1 MKPGDRIAL
10 KASFVQKYRLP
21 FDVGGKPV
29 SVMRIKATGTIL
41 ENFDDGRKVRV
52 AWDPPFEPRDW
63 YLYTYRTTIVQA
75 DIESEDGRRLVD
87 FTFRGVPQDH
97 AWWLAHPYWVEK
109 YGVKSEMA
117 AVGPSVEFPAN
128 DGGDIVEIEE
138 GPSYTLDDIIN
149 DGCFLRTEELSE
161 ILARWRSKKNVILQ
175 GPPGTGKT
183 WLAIRR
189 LPTRIS
195 CVGGVRR
202 AMAGSPLSMAS

>member
-1 MKPGDRIAL
+1 
-10 KASFVQKYRLP
+10 
-21 FDVGGKPV
+21 
-29 SVMRIKATGTIL
+29 
-41 ENFDDGRKVRV
+41 
-52 AWDPPFEPRDW
+52 
-63 YLYTYRTTIVQA
+63 
-75 DIESEDGRRLVD
+75 
-87 FTFRGVPQDH
+87 
-97 AWWLAHPYWVEK
+97 
-109 YGVKSEMA
+109 MA